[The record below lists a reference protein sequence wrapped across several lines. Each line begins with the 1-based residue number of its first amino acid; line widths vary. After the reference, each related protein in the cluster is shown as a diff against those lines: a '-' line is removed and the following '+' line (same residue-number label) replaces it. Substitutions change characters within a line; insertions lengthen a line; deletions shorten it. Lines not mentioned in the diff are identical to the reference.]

1 MQLIGVDVG
10 GTFTDLIFTDT
21 DRDVTLIHKVP
32 TTPDDPSI
40 GAIAG
45 LRDLCARHELD
56 PAAIDHVF
64 HGTTIA
70 TNAVLEH
77 DGART
82 GMITNEG
89 YRDILHIGR
98 HQRPENYSI
107 MQDIPWQDR
116 PLVRRRD
123 RATVRERLAPPRGAV
138 LEPLD
143 EDAVREAARA
153 FRARGIEAICVCF
166 LFSYIDPRHEERAR
180 EIVLEEF
187 PEAFVTNSAAVAPQF
202 REFERF
208 TTAAMNAFV
217 GPKVRGYV
225 RNFAAG
231 LGEAKC
237 RADLHIM
244 GSNGGIATAATIAER
259 PVLTLLSGPAAG
271 VLGGRWAAAPEG
283 DERLITFDVG
293 GTSADIGTVVDGRVS
308 EATARDTW
316 IGGYP
321 VLVPMLDIATIGA
334 GGGSIAHVDRGG
346 AYRVG
351 PQSAGSRPGPA
362 AYGLGGERP
371 TVTDANLVL
380 GRLDPANFLGGE
392 MTLDVD
398 AARRVIGR
406 LAEQVGLGELEAAE
420 GVVTILN
427 SNMANAIRSQTI
439 QRGLDPRG
447 FSLVALGGAGPLHAA
462 EVAAMLDIPKVTVPP
477 HPGITS
483 AAGLLTTDL
492 KYDAVK
498 TAFQTSNSV
507 DAAKLNADFAW
518 LEDTLVAQFAA
529 DGFERGRIGLIRA
542 GDLRY
547 VGQGYELRV
556 AFPEGPIDE
565 AALAGV
571 WQAFERQHRTEYG
584 HVFADSPVEIV
595 NIRLT
600 GTALMPKIG
609 RPAPSGTGSL
619 DAARL
624 RTGACSFRVDG
635 GLAPFETPYYRRDAI
650 PADSPVDG
658 AGGRSAARYD
668 HGGAA
673 GLDRGRREQPQ
684 PDFETRSVSDGR
696 YRPRRPS

>member
-10 GTFTDLIFTDT
+10 GTFTDLVFTDT
-21 DRDVTLIHKVP
+21 DRDVTLIHKAP
-32 TTPDDPSI
+32 TTPDDPSV
-40 GAIAG
+40 GAIDG
-45 LRDLCARHELD
+45 IRDLCARYDLD

-70 TNAVLEH
+70 TNAVIEH

-82 GMITNEG
+82 GMIANRG

-107 MQDIPWQDR
+107 MQDIPWQNR

-123 RATVRERLAPPRGAV
+123 RMTVRERLAPPHGEV

-143 EDAVREAARA
+143 DDAVREAARA

-166 LFSYIDPRHEERAR
+166 LFSYLDPRHEERAR
-180 EIVLEEF
+180 QIVLDEF
-187 PEAFVTNSAAVAPQF
+187 PEAFVTASSSVAPQF

-208 TTAAMNAFV
+208 TTAAMNAFI
-217 GPKVRGYV
+217 GPRVRNYV

-231 LGEAKC
+231 LDRADC
-237 RADLHIM
+237 RGDLHIM
-244 GSNGGIATAATIAER
+244 GSNGGIASAATIAER

-271 VLGGRWAAAPEG
+271 VLGGVWAAGPDAG
-283 DERLITFDVG
+283 ERAITFDVG
-293 GTSADIGTVVDGRVS
+293 GTSADIGIAVDGRVG

-346 AYRVG
+346 AFRVG

-362 AYGLGGERP
+362 AYGLGGDRP

-380 GRLDPANFLGGE
+380 GRLDPASFLGGE
-392 MTLDVD
+392 MTLDTG
-398 AARRVIGR
+398 AARRVIGD
-406 LAEQVGLGELEAAE
+406 LAERLGLDESEAAE

-427 SNMANAIRSQTI
+427 SNMANAIRSRTVQK
-439 QRGLDPRG
+439 GLDPRS
-447 FSLVALGGAGPLHAA
+447 FTLVAFGGAGPLHGA
-462 EVAAMLDIPKVTVPP
+462 EVAAMLDIPRVVVPP

-498 TAFQTSNSV
+498 TAFQTSDSV
-507 DAAKLNADFAW
+507 DAAALNAGFAW
-518 LEDTLVAQFAA
+518 LEDVLTAQFAA
-529 DGFERGRIGLIRA
+529 DGFGRDRIGLIRA

-556 AFPEGPIDE
+556 AFPDGPIDE

-600 GTALMPKIG
+600 GSAVMPKIG
-609 RPAPSGTGSL
+609 RPPPPAEGPL

-624 RTGACSFRVDG
+624 RTGPCSFRVDG
-635 GLAPFETPYYRRDAI
+635 RLARFDTPYYRRNAI
-650 PADSPVDG
+650 PA
-658 AGGRSAARYD
+658 GRPFEGPAVVVQRDTTTVVPPGWTAA
-668 HGGAA
+668 AQA
-673 GLDRGRREQPQ
+673 DRNLILHRG
-684 PDFETRSVSDGR
+684 D
-696 YRPRRPS
+696 

>member
-1 MQLIGVDVG
+1 M
-10 GTFTDLIFTDT
+10 
-21 DRDVTLIHKVP
+21 
-32 TTPDDPSI
+32 
-40 GAIAG
+40 
-45 LRDLCARHELD
+45 
-56 PAAIDHVF
+56 
-64 HGTTIA
+64 
-70 TNAVLEH
+70 
-77 DGART
+77 
-82 GMITNEG
+82 
-89 YRDILHIGR
+89 
-98 HQRPENYSI
+98 
-107 MQDIPWQDR
+107 
-116 PLVRRRD
+116 
-123 RATVRERLAPPRGAV
+123 RERLAPPRGEV
-138 LEPLD
+138 LEPVD
-143 EDAVREAARA
+143 EDAVREAART
-153 FRARGIEAICVCF
+153 FRSRGIEAICVCF

-180 EIVLEEF
+180 EIVLEEY
-187 PEAFVTNSAAVAPQF
+187 PDAFVTTSAAVAPQF

-217 GPKVRGYV
+217 GPKVRTYV
-225 RNFAAG
+225 RNFDAG
-231 LGEAKC
+231 LRQAEC

-244 GSNGGIATAATIAER
+244 GSNGGIATASTIAER

-271 VLGGRWAAAPEG
+271 VLGGRWAATPGG
-283 DERLITFDVG
+283 DGRLITFDVG

-362 AYGLGGERP
+362 AYGLGGDRP

-406 LAEQVGLGELEAAE
+406 LAEQVGLGEPEAAE

-427 SNMANAIRSQTI
+427 SNMANAIRAQTI

-462 EVAAMLDIPKVTVPP
+462 EVAALLDIPKVIVPP

-498 TAFQTSNSV
+498 TAFQTSDSV
-507 DAAKLNADFAW
+507 DAAQLNGDFAW

-529 DGFERGRIGLIRA
+529 DGFERDRIDLFRA

-556 AFPEGPIDE
+556 AFPDGAIDE

-571 WQAFERQHRTEYG
+571 WQAFERQHRTEYD
-584 HVFADSPVEIV
+584 HVFADSPIEIV

-600 GTALMPKIG
+600 GTAFMPKIG
-609 RPAPSGTGSL
+609 RPRPLGAGTL

-624 RTGACSFRVDG
+624 RTGSCSFRVDG
-635 GLAPFETPYYRRDAI
+635 GLARFDTPYYRRDAI
-650 PADSPVDG
+650 PADCPIEGPAVVVQRDTTTVVPPGWTAAAESNRNLILKHG
-658 AGGRSAARYD
+658 A
-668 HGGAA
+668 
-673 GLDRGRREQPQ
+673 
-684 PDFETRSVSDGR
+684 
-696 YRPRRPS
+696 